1 MTKQR
6 LILPNDGR
14 PPMLMPAFSN
24 APRSVAPAGR
34 RLVHL
39 AVDLIDAHPLAP
51 REIYTERMIRERA
64 DDLRA
69 QGQHDPIHVIPNP
82 DTPGRYIICDGWTR
96 VQACRVH
103 GALDTLLAEIHEG
116 LSLREA
122 AWFGYEQNEGR
133 EQQSDYDRA
142 MFHEKLLADGE
153 TAEELA
159 RRGGFHKSMMTF
171 LRAYAKLPAGVLE
184 LVRAHPQKFGSR
196 VAYELHRLHEACGE
210 AAALELATEFAT
222 NPDDLPVRW
231 LLDRVREL
239 RAQTR
244 DAARAEPDTA
254 PAEKKAAKAWPAHR
268 VYDSAEA
275 RGYYRRRDGRIQ
287 LSLQLAPQHREA
299 FAQGLEQL
307 LKTLGEPASGDP
319 V

>member
-14 PPMLMPAFSN
+14 PPMPMPAFSN

-39 AVDLIDAHPLAP
+39 AVDLIDSHPLAP

-171 LRAYAKLPAGVLE
+171 LRAYAKLPAGVLD

-222 NPDDLPVRW
+222 HPDDLPVRW

-244 DAARAEPDTA
+244 EAA
-254 PAEKKAAKAWPAHR
+254 PAEKKAAPAWPAHQ

>member
-14 PPMLMPAFSN
+14 PPMPMPAFSN

-39 AVDLIDAHPLAP
+39 AVELIDAHPLAP

-82 DTPGRYIICDGWTR
+82 DTPGRYLICDGWTR

-103 GALDTLLAEIHEG
+103 GVLDTLLAEIHEG
-116 LSLREA
+116 LTLREA

-171 LRAYAKLPAGVLE
+171 LRAYAKLPAGVLD
-184 LVRAHPQKFGSR
+184 LVREHPQKFGSR

-210 AAALELATEFAT
+210 TAALELATEFAT
-222 NPDDLPVRW
+222 HPDDLPVRW
-231 LLDRVREL
+231 LLGRAREL

-244 DAARAEPDTA
+244 EAAPAESA
-254 PAEKKAAKAWPAHR
+254 PAEKKAAAWPAHQ

-299 FAQGLEQL
+299 FAQGLERL
-307 LKTLGEPASGDP
+307 LQTLEPPAPGGTPDP
-319 V
+319 A